1 MYSTGHI
8 RKLDSLGRIT
18 LPSDIRK
25 QLNLSIN
32 DSLEIFTKDNLI
44 VLRKYEPADIFTG
57 NTANLISYHGK
68 KISKES
74 ILELAKLAGLQLQTY
89 N

>member
-18 LPSDIRK
+18 LPSDIRNK
-25 QLNLSIN
+25 LNLTLH

-57 NTANLISYHGK
+57 STSNLISYHGRLV
-68 KISKES
+68 SKES
-74 ILELAKLAGLQLQTY
+74 IEEMVKLAGLSAQR
-89 N
+89 